1 MSGCAPQDLDGK
13 EGLGVPAC
21 GVRKPPATNQ
31 LQLQGDFN
39 GAPLSRLATLGLKV
53 YEWVPDFRRRC
64 PLCAG
69 AGCAVRQGLYFRR
82 VVDGEGAVYE
92 RFPVSRFLCQRK
104 GPRQARDRTF
114 SVLPTELVPRR
125 RFALPLMLWV
135 LELRLL
141 RQRSVQQ
148 VLDALAT
155 LPADSRGV
163 LLPDEVLVYRILHL
177 FSRVYERLQSF
188 PVPETPLAAGLQDPR
203 SQAQAVFQALTEG
216 QARGSPLAVVGAFQQ
231 RYFPHLLFDLRLSH

>member
-1 MSGCAPQDLDGK
+1 MCGCRLCRAP
-13 EGLGVPAC
+13 GLVFPTG
-21 GVRKPPATNQ
+21 
-31 LQLQGDFN
+31 
-39 GAPLSRLATLGLKV
+39 
-53 YEWVPDFRRRC
+53 
-64 PLCAG
+64 
-69 AGCAVRQGLYFRR
+69 

-92 RFPVSRFLCQRK
+92 RFPVPRFLCQRK

-155 LPADSRGV
+155 LSADSRGV

>member
-1 MSGCAPQDLDGK
+1 
-13 EGLGVPAC
+13 
-21 GVRKPPATNQ
+21 
-31 LQLQGDFN
+31 
-39 GAPLSRLATLGLKV
+39 
-53 YEWVPDFRRRC
+53 
-64 PLCAG
+64 
-69 AGCAVRQGLYFRR
+69 
-82 VVDGEGAVYE
+82 
-92 RFPVSRFLCQRK
+92 
-104 GPRQARDRTF
+104 
-114 SVLPTELVPRR
+114 
-125 RFALPLMLWV
+125 MLWV

-155 LPADSRGV
+155 LSADRGV

-216 QARGSPLAVVGAFQQ
+216 QARGSPLAVVGAFHQ

>member
-1 MSGCAPQDLDGK
+1 M
-13 EGLGVPAC
+13 
-21 GVRKPPATNQ
+21 
-31 LQLQGDFN
+31 
-39 GAPLSRLATLGLKV
+39 
-53 YEWVPDFRRRC
+53 
-64 PLCAG
+64 G
-69 AGCAVRQGLYFRR
+69 AGLSSSLPPMCGCRLCRAPGLVFPT

-92 RFPVSRFLCQRK
+92 RFPVPRFLCQRQ

-155 LPADSRGV
+155 LSADSRGV

-188 PVPETPLAAGLQDPR
+188 PVPETPLPEAKSSASLKPCAGPFSR
-203 SQAQAVFQALTEG
+203 SFL
-216 QARGSPLAVVGAFQQ
+216 
-231 RYFPHLLFDLRLSH
+231 

>member
-92 RFPVSRFLCQRK
+92 RY
-104 GPRQARDRTF
+104 
-114 SVLPTELVPRR
+114 
-125 RFALPLMLWV
+125 W
-135 LELRLL
+135 
-141 RQRSVQQ
+141 
-148 VLDALAT
+148 
-155 LPADSRGV
+155 
-163 LLPDEVLVYRILHL
+163 
-177 FSRVYERLQSF
+177 
-188 PVPETPLAAGLQDPR
+188 
-203 SQAQAVFQALTEG
+203 
-216 QARGSPLAVVGAFQQ
+216 
-231 RYFPHLLFDLRLSH
+231 LSS

>member
-1 MSGCAPQDLDGK
+1 M
-13 EGLGVPAC
+13 
-21 GVRKPPATNQ
+21 RKPPATSQ

-82 VVDGEGAVYE
+82 VVDGDGAVYE
-92 RFPVSRFLCQRK
+92 RFPVPRFLCQRK

-125 RFALPLMLWV
+125 RFALPLML
-135 LELRLL
+135 RLL
-141 RQRSVQQ
+141 RQRSVRQ

-155 LPADSRGV
+155 LSADSRGV

-203 SQAQAVFQALTEG
+203 SQAQAVFQALAEG
-216 QARGSPLAVVGAFQQ
+216 QARGSPLAGVGAFHQ
-231 RYFPHLLFDLRLSH
+231 RYFPHLLFDVRLSH